1 MIKTFSRVKIIIDYR
16 KMCLAIPGKII
27 EIEQNTALVDF
38 DGIKQNVII
47 ALIQN
52 PEIGKYVIVHAGY
65 AIEQMDEKDALE
77 AIKQWREIAED
88 QDLDIEHLL

>member
-1 MIKTFSRVKIIIDYR
+1 
-16 KMCLAIPGKII
+16 MCLAIPGKIV
-27 EIEQNTALVDF
+27 EINDNRALVDF

-52 PEIGKYVIVHAGY
+52 PDVGKYVIVHAGY

-77 AIKQWREIAED
+77 ALEQWKELAQD
-88 QDLDIEHLL
+88 QDLNLEDIL

>member
-1 MIKTFSRVKIIIDYR
+1 
-16 KMCLAIPGKII
+16 MCLAIPGKIV
-27 EIEQNTALVDF
+27 EINDNWALVDF

-52 PEIGKYVIVHAGY
+52 PDVGKYVIVHAGY

-77 AIKQWREIAED
+77 AIELWKELAQD
-88 QDLDIEHLL
+88 QDLNLEDIL

>member
-1 MIKTFSRVKIIIDYR
+1 
-16 KMCLAIPGKII
+16 MCLAIPGKIL
-27 EIEQNTALVDF
+27 EINENSALVDF

-65 AIEQMDEKDALE
+65 AIEMMNEEEAKIAIEQWKELADE
-77 AIKQWREIAED
+77 
-88 QDLDIEHLL
+88 QDLNMTDIILKKKLGLFLISL